1 MSYLNFGPMLL
12 YKVFILIFYIDVVIL
27 AVMPSFDRPSE
38 NLTVIIGNA
47 ALLPCFINNLG
58 DHKVIFNT
66 SYLNILCE
74 ISQYFKI
81 SYIQYFLRS
90 FRGTGTRIKLT

>member
-1 MSYLNFGPMLL
+1 MNYLNFGPMLM
-12 YKVFILIFYIDVVIL
+12 YRVFILIFYIDAVIL

-58 DHKVIFNT
+58 DHKVI
-66 SYLNILCE
+66 YLILINLKTFELFLDYLMWDLDE
-74 ISQYFKI
+74 ISFTFPCLI
-81 SYIQYFLRS
+81 I
-90 FRGTGTRIKLT
+90 